1 MRTSDAIFSIILRN
15 ESSMCGGNQKR
26 GIEIIKYFIKNVYEK
41 FSEKFQFFDSL
52 LSSKNLSTRRTIS
65 DTNSHT

>member
-1 MRTSDAIFSIILRN
+1 
-15 ESSMCGGNQKR
+15 MCGGNQKR

-65 DTNSHT
+65 DTKLPFLSHT